1 MKDYVLVTGAAS
13 GLAKAVLK
21 ELSGEYNFILADI
34 NSERLNMIAE
44 QYADNAP
51 IVWEQDLTQI
61 DDLENNLS
69 AILKENDV
77 TVSKFVHCAGS
88 LNMVPCKRIQ
98 SKHLIE
104 TYSIN
109 VFSAALLIKALTSRK
124 VNKAALNSAV
134 LISSNGASRGVKA
147 FAIYGSSK
155 AAIDGLVRNL
165 AVELAPAVRIN
176 SIQPGAMRTEMTAH
190 MFDDPAFIERVEPK
204 YPMGTGSPEKIAP
217 MVRFLLSDDAS
228 WVNGQQIV
236 IDGGRSIDITD

>member
-34 NSERLNMIAE
+34 NSEKLKMIAE
-44 QYADNAP
+44 QYADNSP
-51 IVWEQDLTQI
+51 IIWEQDLTQI
-61 DDLENNLS
+61 DSLEGNL
-69 AILKENDV
+69 ADILKENEI

-98 SKHLIE
+98 TKHLIE

-109 VFSAALLIKALTSRK
+109 VFSAALIIKALTSRK

-165 AVELAPAVRIN
+165 AVELAPAVRVN
-176 SIQPGAMRTEMTAH
+176 SIQPGAMKTEMTAH
-190 MFDDPAFIERVEPK
+190 MFNDPEYVQRVEPK